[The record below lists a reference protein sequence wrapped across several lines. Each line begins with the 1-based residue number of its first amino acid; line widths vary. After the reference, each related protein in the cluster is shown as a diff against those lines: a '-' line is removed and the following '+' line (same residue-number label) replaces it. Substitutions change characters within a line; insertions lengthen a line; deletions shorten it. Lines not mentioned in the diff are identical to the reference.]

1 MNRSE
6 TLEAAKQIVCADR
19 EEQYGAP
26 EDNFGV
32 IGELWGAYIQA
43 ACVGNDTDVWVRAED
58 VANMMILLKVA
69 RAATAIEPKM
79 DNWVDIAGYAACAAE
94 LAEVGQQVVGKV

>member
-32 IGELWGAYIQA
+32 IGSLWQAYLKA
-43 ACVGNDTDVWVRAED
+43 SCVGSDADVCVDRDD

-69 RAATAIEPKM
+69 RAGTAINPKA
-79 DNWVDIAGYAACAAE
+79 DNWIDIAGYAACASEIATGGAE
-94 LAEVGQQVVGKV
+94 NYE